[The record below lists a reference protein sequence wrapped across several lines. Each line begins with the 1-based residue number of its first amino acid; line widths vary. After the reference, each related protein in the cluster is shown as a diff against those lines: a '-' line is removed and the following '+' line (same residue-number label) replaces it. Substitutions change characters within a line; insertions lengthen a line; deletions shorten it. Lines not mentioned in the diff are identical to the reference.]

1 MSQIEMLEPVPV
13 VLPMNLSD
21 LRLGPSFREGGL
33 CLEHVERLVL
43 SGGPWPPIT
52 VGPDGTVIDGAH
64 RVAAARR
71 LGWTRLD
78 TVLFEG
84 SRDEAFVEFVRRNVA
99 HGLLLTLRERKRAA
113 VQVLGSHPEWS
124 DRRVA
129 EVCGISPK
137 TVARLRPDAQ
147 CPTGGGSQLDG
158 GLRLGRDNRRR
169 PVQRGLARARV
180 VEALRTEPAGS
191 LRAAAAAAG
200 VSPET
205 VRLVRMNLTNAPE
218 HEAKEST
225 AVLVEKADFAE
236 NKSSP
241 WQADAALASCDHGE
255 EFLEWFERTHI
266 TDMDL
271 DRVGTVPLSRVYELA
286 NAARRRADIWLL
298 FARSLEARSSG
309 I

>member
-13 VLPMNLSD
+13 VVPMKLSD

-33 CLEHVERLVL
+33 CLEHVERLVV
-43 SGGPWPPIT
+43 SGGSWPPIT

-64 RVAAARR
+64 RVTAARR
-71 LGWTRLD
+71 LGWARLD
-78 TVLFEG
+78 AVLFEG
-84 SRDEAFVEFVRRNVA
+84 SRDEAFVEFVRQNVA

-113 VQVLGSHPEWS
+113 AQVLGSNPEWS

-137 TVARLRPDAQ
+137 TVARLRPNIQ
-147 CPTGGGSQLDG
+147 CPTGEGPQLDG
-158 GLRLGRDNRRR
+158 GLRLGRDGRRR

-180 VEALRTEPAGS
+180 VEALRTEPGGS

-205 VRLVRMNLTNAPE
+205 VRLVRMNLTKEPQPE
-218 HEAKEST
+218 VEGPA
-225 AVLVEKADFAE
+225 AILVETAGFAD
-236 NKSSP
+236 NKSAP
-241 WQADAALASCDHGE
+241 WQGDAALASCDHGE

-286 NAARRRADIWLL
+286 NAARHRADVWLQ
-298 FARSLEARSSG
+298 FARSLEARSRG
-309 I
+309 V